1 MSDMPDVRAAVL
13 LRYAELTR
21 EMLALAQREEWDAW
35 LLLGE
40 QRDECFTQLSESSQ
54 VGSLDEET
62 RAILVETL
70 QRNRQMED
78 LVANRHHE
86 LSELLQS
93 LRQQQKISTT
103 YR

>member
-1 MSDMPDVRAAVL
+1 
-13 LRYAELTR
+13 
-21 EMLALAQREEWDAW
+21 MLALAQCEEWDAW

-40 QRDECFTQLSESSQ
+40 QRDECFTQLSQSLQ

-70 QRNRQMED
+70 QKNRQMED

-86 LSELLQS
+86 LAELLQS

>member
-1 MSDMPDVRAAVL
+1 
-13 LRYAELTR
+13 
-21 EMLALAQREEWDAW
+21 MLAVAQREEWDVW

-40 QRDECFTQLSESSQ
+40 QRDKCFAQLSHSLQ
-54 VGSLDEET
+54 VGSLDEGT

-78 LVANRHHE
+78 MVANRHHE

-93 LRQQQKISTT
+93 LRQQQKISST

>member
-1 MSDMPDVRAAVL
+1 M

-40 QRDECFTQLSESSQ
+40 QRDECFTQLSESLQ

>member
-1 MSDMPDVRAAVL
+1 M
-13 LRYAELTR
+13 LRYSELTR
-21 EMLALAQREEWDAW
+21 EMLALAQRENWDDW

-40 QRDECFTQLSESSQ
+40 QRDQCFAQLSESLQ
-54 VGSLDEET
+54 VGALDEQT

-78 LVANRHHE
+78 LVANRHQE
-86 LSELLQS
+86 LSEVLQS
-93 LRQQQKISTT
+93 LRQQQKISST